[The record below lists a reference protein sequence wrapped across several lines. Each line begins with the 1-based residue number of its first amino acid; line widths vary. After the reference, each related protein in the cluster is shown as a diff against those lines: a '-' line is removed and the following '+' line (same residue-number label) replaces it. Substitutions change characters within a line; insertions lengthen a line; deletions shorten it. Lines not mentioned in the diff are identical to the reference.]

1 MLAGQVVYADWLK
14 GYGLVIIVDHA
25 NGVFS
30 LYADASKIL
39 TSVGAKIE
47 AGETIGENGDTGMT
61 GENTLYFEL
70 RQGAEPVDPLVAGFQ
85 NDRSRKEG
93 THVMEQVRSR
103 RWLYLLL
110 MVTVALGIGIVL
122 EKSLERTGH
131 AAETYEELR
140 TFSEVLTPSAK
151 HYVDDTKVKDLVQGA
166 IRGMLSTLDPHSAY
180 MTPDMY
186 KEMQVET
193 RGEFGGV
200 GIQIGVKD
208 NRLAVIAPIEGTPA
222 HRAGIKAGDFITK
235 VNDETTKDLT
245 LMDAVQKMRGPK
257 GTKVNLTIQRD
268 GTTDPLAF
276 SLVRDTIKIESVK
289 FKVIDNTI
297 GYVRLTQFQEAT
309 GRDLGRALKQFK
321 EQKLQGTVLD
331 LRNNPGGLLTAAVD
345 VSEQFV
351 GNGKLIVYTK
361 GREGKKDEW
370 FSKTKETL
378 EDFPMIILVNEGS
391 ASASEIVAGALQD
404 WGRAVIVGTTSFG
417 KGSVQTIL
425 PLGDGSGL
433 RLTTAKY
440 YTPKGRSIQSTGIT
454 PDIVVKLQAQTL
466 WQRRLKRM
474 AKRGSPKPQNLR
486 PVQRTHPLR

>member
-1 MLAGQVVYADWLK
+1 
-14 GYGLVIIVDHA
+14 
-25 NGVFS
+25 
-30 LYADASKIL
+30 
-39 TSVGAKIE
+39 
-47 AGETIGENGDTGMT
+47 
-61 GENTLYFEL
+61 
-70 RQGAEPVDPLVAGFQ
+70 
-85 NDRSRKEG
+85 
-93 THVMEQVRSR
+93 MEQRRSR

-122 EKSLERTGH
+122 EKGLERTGH
-131 AAETYEELR
+131 ASETYEELR
-140 TFSEVLTPSAK
+140 TFSEVLTQVQK

-180 MTPDMY
+180 MTPEMY

-193 RGEFGGV
+193 KGEFGGV
-200 GIQIGVKD
+200 GIQIGVKE
-208 NRLAVIAPIEGTPA
+208 NRLAVISPIEGTPA

-235 VNDETTKDLT
+235 VNDEPTKDLT

-268 GTTDPLAF
+268 GTADPLAF

-289 FKVIDNTI
+289 FKVLDNTI

-309 GRDLGRALKQFK
+309 GRDLSRALKQFK
-321 EQKLQGTVLD
+321 EQKVQGTILD

-351 GNGKLIVYTK
+351 GKLIVYTK

-378 EDFPMIILVNEGS
+378 EDSPMIILVNEGS

-454 PDIVVKLQAQTL
+454 PDIVVKLQTQTVAKAGEKDGKESEPKTAKAPAAGKDPSPSAKPGEEPAHKNGAVSAGDGAGDISL
-466 WQRRLKRM
+466 DDDVQLQKAVELLKTW
-474 AKRGSPKPQNLR
+474 KIFKELR
-486 PVQRTHPLR
+486 PAA

>member
-1 MLAGQVVYADWLK
+1 
-14 GYGLVIIVDHA
+14 
-25 NGVFS
+25 
-30 LYADASKIL
+30 
-39 TSVGAKIE
+39 
-47 AGETIGENGDTGMT
+47 
-61 GENTLYFEL
+61 
-70 RQGAEPVDPLVAGFQ
+70 
-85 NDRSRKEG
+85 
-93 THVMEQVRSR
+93 MEQQHRR
-103 RWLYLLL
+103 RWLFGALIITL
-110 MVTVALGIGIVL
+110 ALGIGVL
-122 EKSLERTGH
+122 IEKGWERTGH
-131 AAETYEELR
+131 ASETYEELK
-140 TFSEVLTPSAK
+140 TFSEVLTQVQK

-166 IRGMLSTLDPHSAY
+166 IRGMLATLDPHSAY
-180 MTPDMY
+180 MTQDMY

-193 RGEFGGV
+193 KGEFGGV

-235 VNDETTKDLT
+235 VNDESTKDLT

-257 GTKVNLTIQRD
+257 GTKVHLTIQRD
-268 GTTDPLAF
+268 GATDPMMF

-289 FKVIDNTI
+289 SKVIDNTV

-309 GRDLGRALKQFK
+309 GRDLSRALRQFR
-321 EQKLQGTVLD
+321 EQKVQGTILD

-378 EDFPMIILVNEGS
+378 EDSPMIILVNEGS

-404 WGRAVIVGTTSFG
+404 WGRAVIVGTTTFG

-454 PDIVVKLQAQTL
+454 PDIVVKLQPQTV
-466 WQRRLKRM
+466 
-474 AKRGSPKPQNLR
+474 AKAGEKETKEGEVKTGKPSSAKEPPQNPQKSGDDPTHRNGTPPAPL
-486 PVQRTHPLR
+486 PIDAGGEFSLEDDVQLQKAVELLKSWKIFKSLGPA